1 MATNA
6 CKCVRVY
13 AGMHVCAEECMRA
26 CPYVS
31 LSVCMCTYVYMRACM
46 HACLHV
52 IVDLSKVGNKRHV
65 LLVHTLR
72 HVEIVIPQQPLER
85 VT

>member
-1 MATNA
+1 MQA
-6 CKCVRVY
+6 CMYVRRYACVHVRVS
-13 AGMHVCAEECMRA
+13 VC
-26 CPYVS
+26 
-31 LSVCMCTYVYMRACM
+31 LSVCLSVCVHMYTCM

>member
-1 MATNA
+1 MAANA
-6 CKCVRVY
+6 CKCVRVD
-13 AGMHVCAEECMRA
+13 AGMHVCASVCMRA
-26 CPYVS
+26 CPCVC
-31 LSVCMCTYVYMRACM
+31 LSVCLSVCVHMYTCM